1 MAEILCDS
9 KSITIT
15 VAGEEADALWT
26 IWRTPPTIPY
36 GGEDWVGVRY
46 KNLSTND
53 KHNVCVMLRD
63 ATGNVI
69 DASPEGCRGTAITP
83 AYKVAAGEIKEFE
96 VWAKGLDTGTH
107 NLKVVVCREIAW
119 I

>member
-15 VAGEEADALWT
+15 VAGEEADAFWT

-46 KNLSTND
+46 KNTGT
-53 KHNVCVMLRD
+53 KAQNVCVMLQD
-63 ATGNVI
+63 ASGHVI
-69 DASPEGCRGTAITP
+69 DASPELCRGIIGSP
-83 AYKVAAGEIKEFE
+83 AYTVVAGEVKEFK
-96 VWAKGLDTGTH
+96 VWAKNLASGEH
-107 NLKVVVCREIAW
+107 NLKVRVCKETSIF
-119 I
+119 